1 MLLSTQTSMTPDE
14 LYKLEDDLRASALNV
29 RIAALN
35 TLAAQPAAVAVPILQ
50 NLSKDS
56 SFLLRRLAVMGFGNH
71 APNKVAF
78 DSLQALITDE
88 TDANVLAEAAN
99 SLYEFGDASI
109 PLLVQMFEA
118 NDNWLL
124 RQTVLALL
132 QESNHPDV
140 LLDVSLKAL
149 EDPTQTVKETAIL
162 GLRQVLMSPLQTQ
175 ALTTL
180 TELAQSNIWR
190 DRWRAATALTGCD
203 HPQATELLT
212 QLQQDEN
219 HYVVAAALDAL
230 MGSGL

>member
-1 MLLSTQTSMTPDE
+1 MTSDE
-14 LYKLEDDLRASALNV
+14 IYQLEKDLRAAALNV

-50 NLSKDS
+50 RLSKDP

-71 APNKVAF
+71 APDAIAF
-78 DSLQALITDE
+78 NSLKELSTDE

-99 SLYEFGDASI
+99 SLYEFGDVSI
-109 PLLVQMFEA
+109 PLLVQMFKA

-140 LLDVSLKAL
+140 LLDVSLQAL
-149 EDPTQTVKETAIL
+149 EDNTQTVKETAIL

-175 ALTTL
+175 ALATL
-180 TELAQSNIWR
+180 TELAQSDIWR

-203 HPQATELLT
+203 HPQAAALLSKLRT
-212 QLQQDEN
+212 DEN
-219 HYVVAAALDAL
+219 HYVVAAALDASI
-230 MGSGL
+230 GTGL

>member
-1 MLLSTQTSMTPDE
+1 MTDDD
-14 LYKLEDDLRASALNV
+14 LNQLETDLRAAALNV

-50 NLSKDS
+50 SLSKDP
-56 SFLLRRLAVMGFGNH
+56 SFLLRRLAVMGLGNQ
-71 APNKVAF
+71 APDAIAF
-78 DSLQALITDE
+78 DSLQELIAVE

-99 SLYEFGDASI
+99 SLYDFGDASI
-109 PLLVQMFEA
+109 PLLVGMFET

-124 RQTVLALL
+124 RQTVLSIL

-140 LLDVSLKAL
+140 LLDVSLRAL

-162 GLRQVLMSPLQTQ
+162 SLRQVLMSPLQPQ
-175 ALTTL
+175 ALATL
-180 TELAQSNIWR
+180 TELAQSTIWR

-203 HPQATELLT
+203 HPQAKQLLN

-219 HYVVAAALDAL
+219 HYVVAAALDAAV
-230 MGSGL
+230 GSGL